1 MLLVD
6 IGNSRIKWGWWSSR
20 QVQLQGSLNWQFDA
34 LEGLFEQAWGNT
46 PSPGGIVVA
55 NVAGPAIADRLS
67 SWTRKQWAVAP
78 EFARVKARAFGLQ
91 IAYEDPK
98 QLGVDRWLALIAAWK
113 RYKAPACIADCGT
126 AVTIDALSS
135 QGEHLGGLILPGL
148 NLMRRALVKHTHGI
162 RVSAAGQHLLLA
174 RNTQDGITAGSLYA
188 VAACIDRVA
197 SELRERFGD
206 ALRCVISG
214 GDAEMILTLLTQPF
228 EPIPDLVLQGLAV
241 VAGVTE

>member
-6 IGNSRIKWGWWSSR
+6 IGNSRIKWGRWSSR
-20 QVQLQGSLNWQFDA
+20 QVQLQGSVNWQAAA

-46 PSPGGIVVA
+46 PGPGRIMVA

-67 SWTRKQWAVAP
+67 SWMRKQWAVVP
-78 EFARVKARAFGLQ
+78 EFVSVKARAFGVQ

-98 QLGVDRWLALIAAWK
+98 QLGVDRWLCLIAAWN

-126 AVTIDALSS
+126 AMTLDALSS
-135 QGEHLGGLILPGL
+135 HGEHLGGLILPGL
-148 NLMRRALVKHTHGI
+148 SLMRQVLVKHTHGI
-162 RVSAAGQHLLLA
+162 RVSTAGQRLLLA
-174 RNTQDGITAGSLYA
+174 CNTQDGITAGSLYA

-197 SELRERFGD
+197 SELRERFGET
-206 ALRCVISG
+206 LRCVITG
-214 GDAEMILTLLTQPF
+214 GDAEMILTLLTHPF

-241 VAGVTE
+241 VAGVAE